1 MKKLVLI
8 LCIFLT
14 TVFYPG
20 SCYGCEKENSKEVIY
35 RDMTLSLLMPY
46 IQKEINK
53 YYSDYLTEEPLVLP
67 YSVDV
72 INVVR
77 PVDVGYLMRME
88 VIARPFIGPHYTVG
102 DDRIVLE
109 TGAFGFIRIVE
120 YQHLKTYELP
130 WNWKHIVK

>member
-1 MKKLVLI
+1 MRKLALV

-14 TVFYPG
+14 AAFYPG
-20 SCYGCEKENSKEVIY
+20 SCYGCEKENSKEVI
-35 RDMTLSLLMPY
+35 
-46 IQKEINK
+46 
-53 YYSDYLTEEPLVLP
+53 VH
-67 YSVDV
+67 
-72 INVVR
+72 
-77 PVDVGYLMRME
+77 
-88 VIARPFIGPHYTVG
+88 PFIGPHYTVG